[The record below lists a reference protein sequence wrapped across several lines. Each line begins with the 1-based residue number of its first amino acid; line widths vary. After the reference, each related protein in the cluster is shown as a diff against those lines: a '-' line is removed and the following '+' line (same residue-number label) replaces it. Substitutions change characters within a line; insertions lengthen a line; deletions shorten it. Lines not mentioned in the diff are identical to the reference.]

1 MRRIVGILLITLALS
16 GCSHLVNES
25 YLRQGCR
32 DYAAALSQLAQFRA
46 ASRVTAAQAEEVDRQ
61 NLLVLGSPASGRYG
75 VCTTPHEPSNPSGA
89 DDTVKYARN
98 VLRGLIDAANA
109 ATPSTLAQRS
119 VDPDGPSPSVTELV
133 ATYVHVHVVE
143 AVEFESWSAIAS
155 DVIAAGEAW
164 QSSAPRP

>member
-1 MRRIVGILLITLALS
+1 MEFDVRRIVGIVLISSALS

-32 DYAAALSQLAQFRA
+32 DYAAALSQLAQFRSA
-46 ASRVTAAQAEEVDRQ
+46 ARLTAAQIEQIDQQ
-61 NLLVLGSPASGRYG
+61 NVLVVGAPVSGRYG

-89 DDTVKYARN
+89 DDTAKYARN

-109 ATPSTLAQRS
+109 ATPA
-119 VDPDGPSPSVTELV
+119 PDGPSPSVTELV
-133 ATYVHVHVVE
+133 ATYVHLHVVE

-155 DVIAAGEAW
+155 DVVAAGEAW

>member
-46 ASRVTAAQAEEVDRQ
+46 AGRVTAAQAEEVDRR

-109 ATPSTLAQRS
+109 ATPA
-119 VDPDGPSPSVTELV
+119 PNGPSPSVTELA
-133 ATYVHVHVVE
+133 ATYVHLHVVE

-155 DVIAAGEAW
+155 EVVAAGEAW